1 MRDLILK
8 AEFAFLLTLAVAELL
23 WSLYSWISG

>member
-8 AEFAFLLTLAVAELL
+8 AEFAFLFTVVVGGLL
-23 WSLYSWISG
+23 WSLYALFSG